1 MSGPSAAAVVDEPIN
16 DMTHR
21 PPADDI
27 EIHHNIGRLSKLMS
41 MLSCCKRSAIGN
53 SVHFHADHVEDVSIV
68 YFMLLCV
75 CVVDRR
81 FGIRH
86 PSSCVRGCHFV
97 AICVRSHALN

>member
-1 MSGPSAAAVVDEPIN
+1 MAGPSTAAVVDEPVN

-53 SVHFHADHVEDVSIV
+53 SVHFHADHVDDVSIV
-68 YFMLLCV
+68 YCMLLCM
-75 CVVDRR
+75 CVDRR
-81 FGIRH
+81 FGITVY
-86 PSSCVRGCHFV
+86 PSSCV
-97 AICVRSHALN
+97 